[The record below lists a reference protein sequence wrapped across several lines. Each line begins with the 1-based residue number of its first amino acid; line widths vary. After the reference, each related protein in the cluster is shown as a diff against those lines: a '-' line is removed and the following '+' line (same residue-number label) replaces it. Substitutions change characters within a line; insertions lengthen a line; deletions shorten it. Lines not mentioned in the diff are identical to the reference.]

1 MPPSQALSARW
12 AAGPESD
19 ASVSVVPMAAS
30 EKMLATTAVAEF
42 RGPERRTL
50 CKRMV
55 PMATAGCL

>member
-1 MPPSQALSARW
+1 
-12 AAGPESD
+12 
-19 ASVSVVPMAAS
+19 MAAS

-50 CKRMV
+50 CKRIV